1 MTNRFDE
8 HNKIN
13 VIDDIESHL
22 MTTLETI
29 TLGDIIELFTFIVKN
44 PNKFKNITEN
54 EKLMKIID
62 STKNMSMANVD
73 SSMFTID
80 VDDADLEIFIST
92 IINVKTWN
100 SGILCDNF
108 ANEKLLD
115 FLSALN
121 SVYDVDEATSKIIK
135 KMYEFKN
142 LCEIQGDIS
151 LISWLF
157 TGFFKIS
164 MYVTIIIFIF
174 SFAKKTLNTECIC

>member
-1 MTNRFDE
+1 MTSRLDE

-29 TLGDIIELFTFIVKN
+29 TLGDIIELLTFIVKN
-44 PNKFKNITEN
+44 PNKFKNITGN

-62 STKNMSMANVD
+62 STKNMSMTNVD

-80 VDDADLEIFIST
+80 VDDADLKIFIST

-121 SVYDVDEATSKIIK
+121 SVYDVDEATTKIIK

-142 LCEIQGDIS
+142 LCKIQGGIS
-151 LISWLF
+151 LIS
-157 TGFFKIS
+157 GFFKMTVYIA
-164 MYVTIIIFIF
+164 IIIFIF